1 MRLLIDSSALYAAL
15 DGLDRNHKAANAA
28 FVEAIRRGDDL
39 RTHNYVVS
47 ESCALVQRRLGADAT
62 ADLLRRLIPLTE
74 IVWVDREIHDSAVAA
89 FVAAR
94 STSVSLVDRVS
105 FEVMRREGLE
115 TAFAFDAGFVHAGFQ
130 TVP

>member
-1 MRLLIDSSALYAAL
+1 MLIDSSALYAAL
-15 DGLDRNHKAANAA
+15 DRLDKNHAAANAC

-39 RTHNYVVS
+39 RTHNYIVT
-47 ESCALVQRRLGADAT
+47 ESCALVQRRLGADAA
-62 ADLLRRLIPLTE
+62 ADLLRRLVPLTE
-74 IVWVDREIHDSAVAA
+74 IVWVDREVHESAAAA
-89 FVAAR
+89 FIAAR

-115 TAFAFDAGFVHAGFQ
+115 TAFAFDTDFVRAGFH